1 MFNLNVS
8 GRIYAGFG
16 LIVLLL
22 LVLAGQSITT
32 LGSSKAQIDKYAGV
46 SDNAQRVLSLKGD
59 FANIRRNVIIFADNA
74 DPKALEQIRKI
85 QPSIAKTLPEAA
97 TATVD
102 PTRKANLTRMQE
114 LFSAYMAGFDKVAD
128 LRKAKM
134 ELVEKRMN
142 VVGVAA
148 RKDLSQ
154 IMKTAMEDG
163 DHEAAAL
170 TGVAQESLLLGR
182 INAIKFLADP
192 SDDLTREAGK
202 QIEEFVKEAEA
213 LTKRLRNPERKRLA
227 GEAETNAKAY
237 RDAFTQVAAATTT
250 LDTLVFKDMAALA
263 AQFADLADQTVHSQD
278 QAMDRQKVDTE
289 AGMARSSTATWTGAI
304 IALGLAVLL
313 SWLIARSIV
322 TPLSAMTGAMTEL
335 SKGNKTIDIPARERT
350 DEIGAMAQAM
360 EIFKENTLKMDKLQA
375 EQEAQKLKAEAD
387 RKAALHHMADTFEES
402 VGKVVQTVT
411 SAATELQAASSQM
424 AGTAHETS
432 AQATTVASAAQ
443 QASANVETVAA
454 ATEEL
459 AASISEIAKQVER
472 SQAVASRAE
481 EEAENT
487 TNQVRALSDNVG
499 RIGEVVVLINDIAA
513 QTNLLALNATIEAA
527 RAGDAGKGFAVVAN
541 EVKNLA
547 NQTAKATDEIASQ
560 IKAVQEGTGNAVK
573 AIDTISKVISEM
585 GEISASVASAVQEQT
600 AATGEIAR
608 NVEQAAAGTSEV
620 SSNIDSVEQA
630 ARETGHAAEQ
640 ISESATDLSKQAEVL
655 RGEVSRFLHQVRA
668 DKADMKILE
677 WDNALNTGVA
687 TIDRH
692 HQDMYAEINRFYGE
706 MMSGNGDAAIQG
718 ILVQVA
724 KSFEPHFKE
733 EEEVMTRH
741 GYPAID
747 DHRRRHAEFFAKF
760 EGLRHEVEAG
770 KDGAT
775 GRMFQ
780 YVAGWLK
787 DHIRHEDGKI
797 AAFLRDRKIV
807 A

>member
-1 MFNLNVS
+1 M
-8 GRIYAGFG
+8 
-16 LIVLLL
+16 
-22 LVLAGQSITT
+22 
-32 LGSSKAQIDKYAGV
+32 
-46 SDNAQRVLSLKGD
+46 
-59 FANIRRNVIIFADNA
+59 
-74 DPKALEQIRKI
+74 
-85 QPSIAKTLPEAA
+85 
-97 TATVD
+97 
-102 PTRKANLTRMQE
+102 
-114 LFSAYMAGFDKVAD
+114 
-128 LRKAKM
+128 
-134 ELVEKRMN
+134 
-142 VVGVAA
+142 
-148 RKDLSQ
+148 
-154 IMKTAMEDG
+154 
-163 DHEAAAL
+163 
-170 TGVAQESLLLGR
+170 
-182 INAIKFLADP
+182 
-192 SDDLTREAGK
+192 
-202 QIEEFVKEAEA
+202 
-213 LTKRLRNPERKRLA
+213 
-227 GEAETNAKAY
+227 
-237 RDAFTQVAAATTT
+237 
-250 LDTLVFKDMAALA
+250 
-263 AQFADLADQTVHSQD
+263 
-278 QAMDRQKVDTE
+278 
-289 AGMARSSTATWTGAI
+289 
-304 IALGLAVLL
+304 LL

-335 SKGNKTIDIPARERT
+335 SKGNKTVDIPARERT

-411 SAATELQAASSQM
+411 SAATELQAASGQM

-573 AIDTISKVISEM
+573 AIDTISRVISEM

-677 WDNALNTGVA
+677 WDNTLNTGVA

-706 MMSGNGDAAIQG
+706 MMSGNGDTATQG

-747 DHRRRHAEFFAKF
+747 DHRRRHAEFLTKF
-760 EGLRHEVEAG
+760 EGLKREVEAG

-787 DHIRHEDGKI
+787 DHIRHEDGRI
-797 AAFLRDRKIV
+797 AAFLREKKV

>member
-1 MFNLNVS
+1 MANLNVS

-22 LVLAGQSITT
+22 LALAGISIST
-32 LGSSKAQIDKYAGV
+32 LGSSKTQIDKYAGV
-46 SDNAQRVLSLKGD
+46 SDNAQRVLSVNGN
-59 FANIRRNVIIFADNA
+59 FANIRRNVIVFADNA
-74 DPKALEQIRKI
+74 DPKTLEQIRRI
-85 QPSIAKTLPEAA
+85 QPAIAKTLPEAIAA
-97 TATVD
+97 TAD
-102 PTRKANLTRMQE
+102 PGRKASLTKMQE
-114 LFSAYMAGFDKVAD
+114 LFTAYMAGFDKVAD
-128 LRKAKM
+128 LRKSKLD
-134 ELVEKRMN
+134 LVEGRMN

-148 RKDLSQ
+148 RKDLTQ
-154 IMKTAMEDG
+154 IIKTAMDDG
-163 DHEAAAL
+163 DYEAAAL
-170 TGVAQESLLLGR
+170 AGIAQESLMLAR
-182 INAIKFLADP
+182 VNAIKYLADP
-192 SDDLTREAGK
+192 SDELVKVAEKEVAD
-202 QIEEFVKEAEA
+202 FVKEAEA

-227 GEAETNAKAY
+227 GEAEANAKAY
-237 RDAFTQVAAATTT
+237 SAAFAQVVVATHA
-250 LDTLVFKDMAALA
+250 LDTLVFKDMAAMA
-263 AQFADLADQTVHSQD
+263 AQFADLADQTVKSQD
-278 QAMDRQKVDTE
+278 EAMHHQKEDTE
-289 AGMARSSTATWTGAI
+289 SAMSRSSSITWTGSAI
-304 IALGLAVLL
+304 AVGLAVLL

-322 TPLSAMTGAMTEL
+322 VPLSAMTGAMTEL
-335 SKGNKTIDIPARERT
+335 SKGNKTVDIPARERT

-375 EQEAQKLKAEAD
+375 EQEANKAKAETD

-411 SAATELQAASSQM
+411 SAATELQGASSQM

-432 AQATTVASAAQ
+432 AQATTVASAAT

-481 EEAENT
+481 QEADNT
-487 TNQVRALSDNVG
+487 TSQVRALSENVG

-600 AATGEIAR
+600 AATAEIAR
-608 NVEQAAAGTSEV
+608 NVEQAAAGTAEV
-620 SSNIDSVEQA
+620 SSNINSVEQA

-640 ISESATDLSKQAEVL
+640 ISESATDLSKQAEYL
-655 RGEVSRFLHQVRA
+655 RAEVARFLHQVRA

-687 TIDRH
+687 SIDRH

-706 MMSGNGDAAIQG
+706 MMSGNGAAAIQG
-718 ILVQVA
+718 ILGQVA
-724 KSFEPHFKE
+724 KSFEPHFKD
-733 EEEVMTRH
+733 EEEVMTRNAFP
-741 GYPAID
+741 GIEE
-747 DHRRRHAEFFAKF
+747 HRRRHREFFDKF
-760 EGLRHEVEAG
+760 EGLKREVEAG
-770 KDGAT
+770 KEGAT
-775 GRMFQ
+775 GKLFQ
-780 YVAGWLK
+780 FVAGWLK

-797 AAFLRDRKIV
+797 AAFLREKKV

>member
-1 MFNLNVS
+1 MNLKVS

-16 LIVLLL
+16 LVVLLL
-22 LVLAGQSITT
+22 LALAGLSIST
-32 LGSSKAQIDKYAGV
+32 LGSSRERIDQYAGV
-46 SDNAQRVLSLKGD
+46 SDNAQRVLGINGN
-59 FANIRRNVIIFADNA
+59 FANIRRNVILYVDHG
-74 DPKALEQIRKI
+74 DPKVLEQIRRL
-85 QPSIAKTLPEAA
+85 QPLIAKTLPEAA
-97 TATVD
+97 AAAAD
-102 PTRKANLTRMQE
+102 PARKANLSKMQE
-114 LFSAYMAGFDKVAD
+114 LFTTYMADFDKVAG
-128 LRKAKM
+128 LRTNKQD
-134 ELVEKRMN
+134 LVEKRMN
-142 VVGVAA
+142 VLGAGA
-148 RKDLSQ
+148 RKDLTQ

-163 DHEAAAL
+163 DYEAAAL
-170 TGVAQESLLLGR
+170 AGMAQESLMLARLS
-182 INAIKFLADP
+182 AVKFLADP
-192 SDDLTREAGK
+192 SDELTKEAEK
-202 QIEEFVKEAEA
+202 EVAEFVKEAESLA
-213 LTKRLRNPERKRLA
+213 KRLRNPERKRLA
-227 GEAETNAKAY
+227 AEAETNAKAY
-237 RDAFTQVAAATTT
+237 RDAFTQVIAATKA
-250 LDTLVFKDMAALA
+250 LDTLVYKDMAGLA
-263 AQFADLADQTVHSQD
+263 AQFADLVQATVESQD
-278 QAMDRQKVDTE
+278 KAMDQQKAETE
-289 AGMARSSTATWTGAI
+289 TGMSRAGTTTWSGGI
-304 IALGLAVLL
+304 LALVLAVLL

-335 SKGNKTIDIPARERT
+335 SKGNKTVDIPARERT

-360 EIFKENTLKMDKLQA
+360 AIFKENTLKMDKMQA

-432 AQATTVASAAQ
+432 AQATTVASAAT
-443 QASANVETVAA
+443 QASTNVETVAA

-472 SQAVASRAE
+472 SQQVASRAE
-481 EEAENT
+481 QEAENT
-487 TNQVRALSDNVG
+487 TSQVRALSENVG
-499 RIGEVVVLINDIAA
+499 RIGEVVTLINDIAS

-547 NQTAKATDEIASQ
+547 NQTAKATDEIANQ

-608 NVEQAAAGTSEV
+608 NVEQAAAGTAEV
-620 SSNIDSVEQA
+620 SSNINSVEQA

-640 ISESATDLSKQAEVL
+640 ISESATDLSQQAEVL

-687 TIDRH
+687 SIDRH
-692 HQDMYAEINRFYGE
+692 HQDKFAEINRLYGD

-718 ILVQVA
+718 ILAQVS
-724 KSFEPHFKE
+724 KSFLPHFKE
-733 EEEVMTRH
+733 EEDLMS
-741 GYPAID
+741 
-747 DHRRRHAEFFAKF
+747 RHAYPGIDEHRSHHQKFQDKF
-760 EGLRHEVEAG
+760 ESLKREVESD
-770 KDGAT
+770 KDGAS

-780 YVAGWLK
+780 FVAGWLRE
-787 DHIRHEDGKI
+787 HIRHEDGKL
-797 AAFLRDRKIV
+797 AAFLRDKK
-807 A
+807 AA

>member
-16 LIVLLL
+16 LIVALL
-22 LVLAGQSITT
+22 LVLAGQSILT
-32 LGSSKAQIDKYAGV
+32 LGTSKHQIDKYAGV

-59 FANIRRNVIIFADNA
+59 FANIRRNVIIFTDSA

-85 QPSIAKTLPEAA
+85 QPRIAKVLPEAVAA
-97 TATVD
+97 TTD
-102 PTRKANLTRMQE
+102 PTRKANLTKMQD
-114 LFSAYMAGFDKVAD
+114 LFTAYMAGFDKVAE
-128 LRKAKM
+128 LRKTKM

-142 VVGVAA
+142 VLGVGA
-148 RKDLSQ
+148 RKAISS
-154 IMKTAMEDG
+154 IMETAKADGDFEASAQAGDAMENLML
-163 DHEAAAL
+163 ARL
-170 TGVAQESLLLGR
+170 
-182 INAIKFLADP
+182 NAVKFLADP
-192 SDDLTREAGK
+192 SDDFTKETENNIK
-202 QIEEFVKEAEA
+202 QFVAESEA

-227 GEAETNAKAY
+227 LEAEGNAKAY
-237 RDAFTQVAAATTT
+237 ADAFAQVAAATHA
-250 LDTLVFKDMAALA
+250 LDKLVFKDMAAQA

-278 QAMDRQKVDTE
+278 QAMDQQKTDTE
-289 AGMARSSTATWTGAI
+289 AGMERSSAATWTGAI
-304 IALGLAVLL
+304 VALGLAVLL

-335 SKGNKTIDIPARERT
+335 SKGNKTVDIPARDRT
-350 DEIGAMAQAM
+350 DEIGAMAKAM

-375 EQEAQKLKAEAD
+375 EQEAQKLRAEAD

-411 SAATELQAASSQM
+411 SAATELQGASSQM
-424 AGTAHETS
+424 ASTAHETS
-432 AQATTVASAAQ
+432 AQATTVASAAT

-472 SQAVASRAE
+472 SQVVANRAE

-487 TNQVRALSDNVG
+487 TNQVRALSENVG

-608 NVEQAAAGTSEV
+608 NVEQAAAGTAEV
-620 SSNIDSVEQA
+620 SSNINSVEQA

-640 ISESATDLSKQAEVL
+640 ISESATDLSRQAEYL
-655 RGEVSRFLHQVRA
+655 RAEVSRFLHQVRA
-668 DKADMKILE
+668 DKNDMKILV
-677 WDNALNTGVA
+677 WDNALNTGESS
-687 TIDRH
+687 IDRH
-692 HQDMYAEINRFYGE
+692 HREMFDQVNRYYGE
-706 MMSGNGDAAIQG
+706 MMSGNGDVAVQG
-718 ILVQVA
+718 ILSLVPTTFV
-724 KSFEPHFKE
+724 PHFKE
-733 EEEVMTRH
+733 EEDLMSRR
-741 GYPAID
+741 GYPGID
-747 DHRRRHAEFFAKF
+747 EHRGRHREFLDAF
-760 EGLRHEVEAG
+760 ESHKRAVEAG
-770 KDGAT
+770 KDGAS
-775 GRMFQ
+775 GALFQ
-780 YVAGWLK
+780 FAATWLK
-787 DHIRHEDGKI
+787 DHIHYEDGKI
-797 AAFLRDRKIV
+797 AAFLKDKKSV